1 MSEDIVKKL
10 KGLVSK
16 DAWLTNREDIHGYI
30 TEWRDSLIGNP
41 MIVLFPDSTK
51 EVSLIMK
58 FCAKNNIQVVPHGG
72 NTGLCGY

>member
-16 DAWLTNREDIHGYI
+16 DAWLTNRVDMHGYI

-41 MIVLFPDSTK
+41 MIVLFPDSTN
-51 EVSLIMK
+51 EVSLIVK
-58 FCAKNNIQVVPHGG
+58 FSRFHYAQKY
-72 NTGLCGY
+72 L